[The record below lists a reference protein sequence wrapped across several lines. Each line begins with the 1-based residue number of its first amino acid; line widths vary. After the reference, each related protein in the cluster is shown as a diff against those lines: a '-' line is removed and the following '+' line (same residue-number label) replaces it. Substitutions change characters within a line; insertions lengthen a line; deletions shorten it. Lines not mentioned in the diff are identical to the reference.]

1 MSQAAATP
9 TPAAAAPLHPDSAAD
24 RAERDR
30 LIEALLPHVAFDG
43 WGAKTLQQAAA
54 DLGMDPVL
62 AADLLPGGGL
72 GQVLAFSAWA
82 DRRMQQ
88 ALIEH
93 DSPVTKLRDRIHL
106 AVRTRLEILTP
117 HRDAVR
123 RGLALLALPM
133 NAPAGLKA
141 LHDTAHLIWSAAG
154 DRSTDHNWY
163 SKRLLLSGVIS
174 ATTLYWLEDKSEDH
188 AKTWNFLG
196 RQLDGVIRLGGTL
209 GRVASSFLNFP
220 DHMAQRLGRGKK
232 RYR

>member
-1 MSQAAATP
+1 MTEAAALPQTP
-9 TPAAAAPLHPDSAAD
+9 ELLHPDSAAD

-30 LIEALLPHVAFDG
+30 LVEALLPHVAFDG
-43 WGAKTLQQAAA
+43 WGARTLQQAAA

-88 ALIEH
+88 ALIQH

-106 AVRTRLEILTP
+106 AVKTRLELLTP

-123 RGLALLALPM
+123 RGLALLALPT

-141 LHDTAHLIWSAAG
+141 LHATAHLIWSAAG

-163 SKRLLLSGVIS
+163 SKRLLLAGVIS

-188 AKTWNFLG
+188 ARTWNFLG
-196 RQLDGVIRLGGTL
+196 RQLDNVIKVGGTL
-209 GRVASSFLNFP
+209 GRIASSFLNFP
-220 DHMAQRLGRGKK
+220 DHMAQRLGRGRK